1 MGRRTN
7 EELWADRRAPR
18 KRGEG
23 SVFTVVV
30 NGQPL
35 FRATKTLYMD
45 SQGRAVQVSGT
56 APTEQEAIRRRD
68 ANFKKRL
75 VKMGELPLSAISSR
89 PTELKK
95 TTGELLWEWLEWKS
109 RQTNKSQ
116 RITEQV
122 VAQYKSLIELH
133 IEPAIGN
140 IPIRL
145 LGRKDIEKMLFETL
159 PAKRKTR
166 IDEGGK
172 RITLDT
178 PLLGKSRLRTIQ
190 GVISMACRDAYE
202 ERVISEDPTL
212 GVPKLD
218 KPDSKAAEER
228 LEEKYW
234 ITYRLARLLE
244 GDSDEA
250 RWLFTF
256 LLAIRQSE
264 KLGLQWSCF
273 KNLTNAKGQA
283 TVEIRQQLARHP
295 DSGQL
300 YIKPDT
306 KTAAGKRI
314 IPLDDRLVKIILA
327 HKARQAE
334 LAKRGDWDPLPELD
348 DLVFT
353 SATGKPIRH
362 QTDSKQWAKLL
373 EENRIPF
380 VRQHAMRHLAIS
392 LLITNNQPI
401 EIVRAIAG
409 HHSEA
414 ITRATYTHVAVSA
427 KVAPM
432 EGLIDRVF
440 RERERQTQ
448 RQNPSENLL

>member
-1 MGRRTN
+1 MARRTN

-23 SVFTVVV
+23 SLFTVVV
-30 NGQPL
+30 DGQVL
-35 FRATKTLYMD
+35 YRATKTLYMD
-45 SQGRAVQVSGT
+45 DKGRAVQVTGT

-68 ANFKKRL
+68 ENFKKRL
-75 VKMGELPLSAISSR
+75 VKMGELPLSAISAR

-95 TTGELLWEWLEWKS
+95 TTGEVLWEWLEWKS
-109 RQTNKSQ
+109 RQTNRSQ
-116 RITEQV
+116 RISDQV
-122 VAQYKSLIELH
+122 VAQYTSLIKLH

-140 IPIRL
+140 VPIRL
-145 LGRKDIEKMLFETL
+145 LSRKDIEKMLFETL

-166 IDEGGK
+166 KDENGK
-172 RITLDT
+172 QVTLDQ
-178 PLLGKSRLRTIQ
+178 PLLGKSPLRAAQ
-190 GVISMACRDAYE
+190 GVISMACRYALE
-202 ERVISEDPTL
+202 EKLIFEDPNL

-218 KPDSKAAEER
+218 KPESKAAEEK

-234 ITYRLARLLE
+234 VTYRLARILD
-244 GDSDEA
+244 GDEDEA

-273 KNLTNAKGQA
+273 KNLDNKNSQA
-283 TVEIRQQLARHP
+283 TVEIKQQLARNP
-295 DSGQL
+295 TTGQL
-300 YIKPDT
+300 YIKPET
-306 KTAAGKRI
+306 KTTAGTRI
-314 IPLDDRLVKIILA
+314 IPLDDRLVEII
-327 HKARQAE
+327 KSYRKRQQE
-334 LAKRGDWDPLPELD
+334 WAKTATWKEVDGLEN
-348 DLVFT
+348 LVFT
-353 SATGKPIRH
+353 TKDGKPIRH
-362 QTDSKQWAKLL
+362 QTDSRQWSQLL
-373 EENRIPF
+373 ANNNIPF
-380 VRQHAMRHLAIS
+380 IRQHAMRHLAIS

-414 ITRATYTHVAVSA
+414 ITRATYTHVSVGA

-440 RERERQTQ
+440 REREARGK
-448 RQNPSENLL
+448 SSSK